1 MNKSIRRENEDCSGW
16 GVSIIEIWFGII
28 FLLTRLPRKAK
39 NCNTARSLSTTIN
52 KMTVLPIRMS
62 VWEKNLVEKLS
73 SERNCDVS
81 GYAKLILIG
90 FDPNSTDI
98 NSPASRVRF
107 LCGMQGLL
115 GIIED
120 ADKCPIVKNKMLYST
135 ELVDKLKFELQ
146 QLKKRVVT
154 DEVVNKDIQVQRVL
168 GDDQITAVSIR
179 LLPNEMA
186 KIKRDAKTQGLFTNQ
201 YIRNSLKNRRLPSQL
216 AGVNEKINQDLIL
229 LRSEL
234 IQGECNIRAWLPIL
248 RSC

>member
-1 MNKSIRRENEDCSGW
+1 
-16 GVSIIEIWFGII
+16 
-28 FLLTRLPRKAK
+28 
-39 NCNTARSLSTTIN
+39 
-52 KMTVLPIRMS
+52 MTVLPIRMS
-62 VWEKNLVEKLS
+62 VWEKKLVEKLS

-81 GYAKLILIG
+81 KYARLILIG
-90 FDPNSTDI
+90 FKPTSVAMT
-98 NSPASRVRF
+98 SPTSRSRF
-107 LCGMQGLL
+107 LCRIQGLL

-120 ADKCPIVKNKMLYST
+120 ADKCPIVKNKILYST

-179 LLPNEMA
+179 LLPDEMA
-186 KIKRDAKTQGLFTNQ
+186 KIKADAKTQGLSTNQ
-201 YIRNSLKNRRLPSQL
+201 YIRNCLKNRRLPNQL

-234 IQGECNIRAWLPIL
+234 IQGKCNIPAWLPIL
-248 RSC
+248 RSYQLQKSSIPV